1 MTTYI
6 TNINSG
12 KLKEVLAKL
21 KKEDTLIIFH
31 SSAEKQVPIEMISL
45 FAGAKGKV
53 DFKETEDE
61 IEIAFEI
68 GRLSAESGGKSRMN
82 VEIIGD
88 SPLLSKING
97 IIGNKK
103 KPASGTKKAVK
114 PIAKAEAP
122 VKPAPAASAAQKK
135 AAAPVKEAVKEKA
148 AEPAAPAKPA
158 SKSSKAKKAAE
169 VKDSPEFDKAYDSFM
184 SLLSSIK
191 TAKYDPSECALGILS
206 AVRLMNEDASITF
219 EAALPASTTAANSN
233 KFLTN
238 VSKGNIKKIVAAAKE
253 VVKYDS

>member
-12 KLKEVLAKL
+12 KLKEVLSKL

-53 DFKETEDE
+53 EFKETEDE

-68 GRLSAESGGKSRMN
+68 GRLSAETGGKSRMN

-103 KPASGTKKAVK
+103 KPASTAKKT
-114 PIAKAEAP
+114 
-122 VKPAPAASAAQKK
+122 VKPAVK
-135 AAAPVKEAVKEKA
+135 AAAPVKETAKDKV

-158 SKSSKAKKAAE
+158 TKSSKAKKAPE
-169 VKDSPEFDKAYDSFM
+169 VKDSPEFDKAYDSFI

>member
-6 TNINSG
+6 TNISSG
-12 KLKEVLAKL
+12 KLKEVLSKL

-53 DFKETEDE
+53 EFKETEDE

-68 GRLSAESGGKSRMN
+68 GRLSTESGGKSRIN

-103 KPASGTKKAVK
+103 KPASTAKKTVK
-114 PIAKAEAP
+114 PAVKAEAP
-122 VKPAPAASAAQKK
+122 VKPAPAAAQKK
-135 AAAPVKEAVKEKA
+135 SAVPAKEAVKEKA

-158 SKSSKAKKAAE
+158 TKSSKAKKAAE

-184 SLLSSIK
+184 NLLSSIK
-191 TAKYDPSECALGILS
+191 TGKYDPSECALGVLS

-238 VSKGNIKKIVAAAKE
+238 VSKGNVKKIVAAAKE

>member
-6 TNINSG
+6 TNISSG
-12 KLKEVLAKL
+12 KLKDVLSKL

-53 DFKETEDE
+53 EFKETEDE

-103 KPASGTKKAVK
+103 KPASTAKKTVKPAVK
-114 PIAKAEAP
+114 AEGP
-122 VKPAPAASAAQKK
+122 VKPTPAASAAQKK
-135 AAAPVKEAVKEKA
+135 VATPAKETVKEKA
-148 AEPAAPAKPA
+148 AEPAKPA

-184 SLLSSIK
+184 NLLSSIK
-191 TAKYDPSECALGILS
+191 TAKYDPSECALGVLS

>member
-12 KLKEVLAKL
+12 KLKEVLSKL

-53 DFKETEDE
+53 EFKETEDE

-122 VKPAPAASAAQKK
+122 VKSAPTAAQKK
-135 AAAPVKEAVKEKA
+135 SAVPAKEAVKEKA
-148 AEPAAPAKPA
+148 AEPAAPSKPA
-158 SKSSKAKKAAE
+158 SKSSKAKKAPE

-238 VSKGNIKKIVAAAKE
+238 VSKGNIKKIIVAAKE

>member
-12 KLKEVLAKL
+12 KLKDVLAKL

-53 DFKETEDE
+53 EFKETEDE

-103 KPASGTKKAVK
+103 KPASGAKKT
-114 PIAKAEAP
+114 

-135 AAAPVKEAVKEKA
+135 AAAPVKETAKDKV

-158 SKSSKAKKAAE
+158 TKSSKAKKAAE

-184 SLLSSIK
+184 NLLSSIK
-191 TAKYDPSECALGILS
+191 TGKYDPSECALGILS

>member
-12 KLKEVLAKL
+12 KLKDVLAKL

-53 DFKETEDE
+53 EFKETEDE

-103 KPASGTKKAVK
+103 KPASGTKKT
-114 PIAKAEAP
+114 
-122 VKPAPAASAAQKK
+122 VKPAPAAAQKNS
-135 AAAPVKEAVKEKA
+135 AVPAKEAVKEKA
-148 AEPAAPAKPA
+148 AEPAAPAQPA
-158 SKSSKAKKAAE
+158 TKSSKAKKAAE

-184 SLLSSIK
+184 NLLSSIK

-206 AVRLMNEDASITF
+206 AVRLMNEDSTITF
-219 EAALPASTTAANSN
+219 EAALPASTTAATSN

>member
-1 MTTYI
+1 
-6 TNINSG
+6 
-12 KLKEVLAKL
+12 
-21 KKEDTLIIFH
+21 
-31 SSAEKQVPIEMISL
+31 
-45 FAGAKGKV
+45 
-53 DFKETEDE
+53 
-61 IEIAFEI
+61 
-68 GRLSAESGGKSRMN
+68 MN

-103 KPASGTKKAVK
+103 KLASGTKKAVK
-114 PIAKAEAP
+114 PAVKAETPLKTAP
-122 VKPAPAASAAQKK
+122 VAATVQKK
-135 AAAPVKEAVKEKA
+135 VAVPAKEAVKEKA

-158 SKSSKAKKAAE
+158 TKSSKAKKAAE
-169 VKDSPEFDKAYDSFM
+169 VKDLPEFDKAYDSFM
-184 SLLSSIK
+184 NLLSSIK
-191 TAKYDPSECALGILS
+191 TAKYDPSECALGVLS

>member
-12 KLKEVLAKL
+12 KLKDVLAKL

-45 FAGAKGKV
+45 FAGAK
-53 DFKETEDE
+53 
-61 IEIAFEI
+61 
-68 GRLSAESGGKSRMN
+68 
-82 VEIIGD
+82 
-88 SPLLSKING
+88 
-97 IIGNKK
+97 
-103 KPASGTKKAVK
+103 KAVK
-114 PIAKAEAP
+114 PAVKAESVAKPTP
-122 VKPAPAASAAQKK
+122 VTATTQKK
-135 AAAPVKEAVKEKA
+135 AAAPAKATDKDKA

-158 SKSSKAKKAAE
+158 SKGSKAKKAAE

-184 SLLSSIK
+184 NLLSSIK
-191 TAKYDPSECALGILS
+191 TGKYDPSECALGVLS

-233 KFLTN
+233 NFLTN
-238 VSKGNIKKIVAAAKE
+238 VSK
-253 VVKYDS
+253 

>member
-12 KLKEVLAKL
+12 KLKDVLAKL

-53 DFKETEDE
+53 EFKETEDE

-114 PIAKAEAP
+114 PAVKAEAP

-135 AAAPVKEAVKEKA
+135 AA
-148 AEPAAPAKPA
+148 
-158 SKSSKAKKAAE
+158 E

-184 SLLSSIK
+184 NLLSRIK
-191 TAKYDPSECALGILS
+191 TAKYDPSECALGVLS

>member
-12 KLKEVLAKL
+12 KLKDVLAKL

-53 DFKETEDE
+53 EFKETEDE

-103 KPASGTKKAVK
+103 KPASGTKKTAKPAVK
-114 PIAKAEAP
+114 AESPLKAAP
-122 VKPAPAASAAQKK
+122 VAATVQKK
-135 AAAPVKEAVKEKA
+135 AAAPAKEAGRIFTE
-148 AEPAAPAKPA
+148 
-158 SKSSKAKKAAE
+158 
-169 VKDSPEFDKAYDSFM
+169 
-184 SLLSSIK
+184 
-191 TAKYDPSECALGILS
+191 ALWYGS
-206 AVRLMNEDASITF
+206 C
-219 EAALPASTTAANSN
+219 
-233 KFLTN
+233 
-238 VSKGNIKKIVAAAKE
+238 KG
-253 VVKYDS
+253 DR

>member
-12 KLKEVLAKL
+12 KLKEVLSKL

-53 DFKETEDE
+53 EFKETEDE

-68 GRLSAESGGKSRMN
+68 GRLSAETGGKSRMN

-103 KPASGTKKAVK
+103 KPASGAKKAVK
-114 PIAKAEAP
+114 PAVKAESVA
-122 VKPAPAASAAQKK
+122 KPAPVNATTQKK
-135 AAAPVKEAVKEKA
+135 AAAPAKATVKEKA
-148 AEPAAPAKPA
+148 SVPAAPSKPA
-158 SKSSKAKKAAE
+158 SKSSKAKKAPE

-191 TAKYDPSECALGILS
+191 TAKYDPSECALGVLS

-238 VSKGNIKKIVAAAKE
+238 VSKGNVKKIVAAAKE
-253 VVKYDS
+253 VIKYDA